1 MDYKKHQKINDQ
13 LRQKQ
18 DVIYLSKGVQQYS
31 SDEVGE
37 IMEKVRTFNDFT
49 IKNDPFKEHDFGQ
62 FEYKGQTFMWKIDT
76 QYPKNTPFNKYLVVM
91 KAEEY

>member
-18 DVIYLSKGVQQYS
+18 NVIYLSKGVQRYCQH
-31 SDEVGE
+31 EVGE
-37 IMEKVRTFNDFT
+37 IMEKVRSFNDFN
-49 IKNDPFKEHDFGQ
+49 IHNDPFKEHNFGL
-62 FEYKGQTFMWKIDT
+62 FTYKGRTFLWKIDT

-91 KAEEY
+91 EAEEY